1 MHPFNSRKPAMAKI
15 MSRDLRQGRGNAGGW
30 GSFNSVGIDIGSTT
44 TQIVFSRLTLG
55 PVEGKHKLDIVH
67 REVTHLSKISLTPF
81 DESYDIDEERLFR
94 ILASAYEEA
103 GYTAGDIDTGAV
115 IITGVA
121 ARRNNA
127 EKIVGLFADQMGRF
141 VCATAGPNYEAVLA
155 AHGSG
160 AFELSDR
167 GLKTVMNVDI
177 GGGTTKIAVARRGEI
192 VGTAALYVGA
202 RHVVLGQSGVVLRIE
217 EPVNVVA
224 EASGVKLSL
233 GERLSEID
241 QRRLSATLADCLFE
255 VIERRRPS
263 ELTERLMITPPLDY
277 SGKIDAIL
285 FSGGVSEYVYQ
296 HEEQDFGDL
305 GRLLGTEIRERMKG
319 LGVQVP
325 EPVERIRATV
335 IGESQY
341 TLQVS
346 GTTTLVSDP
355 GLLPMRN
362 LPVVAPRF
370 AGSLLSMGAMEAE
383 IRRAMEMHDIEE
395 RGRFALAFSRS
406 VINQPSYEM
415 MKRLSGA
422 VVSALDDVIEGDGVV
437 VLVFEADIGMG
448 MGRVIREEHAPDC
461 RLVSIDEIALHDFN
475 FIDIGE
481 PTGDRG
487 FIPVV
492 IKSLVFLNKM

>member
-1 MHPFNSRKPAMAKI
+1 M
-15 MSRDLRQGRGNAGGW
+15 DGW

-55 PVEGKHKLDIVH
+55 PVEGKHKLDIVG
-67 REVTHLSKISLTPF
+67 REVTHLSEISLTPF
-81 DESYDIDEERLFR
+81 DESYDIDEERLSR
-94 ILASAYEEA
+94 ILTSAYEEA
-103 GYTAGDIDTGAV
+103 GYTAGEIDTGAV

-121 ARRNNA
+121 ARRSNA

-167 GLKTVMNVDI
+167 GLKAVMNVDV
-177 GGGTTKIAVARRGEI
+177 GGGTTKIAIARRGEI
-192 VGTAALYVGA
+192 VDTAALYVGA
-202 RHVVLGQSGVVLRIE
+202 RHVVLDRNGVVLRIE
-217 EPVNVVA
+217 EPAEVVA
-224 EASGVKLSL
+224 EATGVKLTL
-233 GERLSEID
+233 GEKLSEAD
-241 QRRLSATLADCLFE
+241 QRRLSAALADSLFE

-263 ELTERLMITPPLDY
+263 DLTERLMITPPLGY
-277 SGKIDAIL
+277 SGKIDAVL
-285 FSGGVSEYVYQ
+285 FSGGVSEYVY
-296 HEEQDFGDL
+296 EYTAQDYGDL
-305 GRLLGTEIRERMKG
+305 GRALGAEIRDRMKD

-370 AGSLLSMGAMEAE
+370 AGSLLSMEAMEAE
-383 IRRAMEMHDIEE
+383 IRRAMEMRDAAEG
-395 RGRFALAFSRS
+395 GRFALAFSRS

-422 VVSALDDVIEGDGVV
+422 VVSALEDAIEGSGTV

-448 MGRVIREEHAPDC
+448 MGRVIREEYAPDC
-461 RLVSIDEIALHDFN
+461 SLVSIDEIALHDFN

-492 IKSLVFLNKM
+492 IKSLVFPNKI

>member
-1 MHPFNSRKPAMAKI
+1 MAKI
-15 MSRDLRQGRGNAGGW
+15 MSWSRRQGRVNADGW

-55 PVEGKHKLDIVH
+55 PVEGKHKLDIVG
-67 REVTHLSKISLTPF
+67 REVTHLSEISLTPF
-81 DESYDIDEERLFR
+81 DESYDIDEERLSR

-103 GYTAGDIDTGAV
+103 GYTVGEIDTGAV

-121 ARRNNA
+121 ARRSNA
-127 EKIVGLFADQMGRF
+127 KKIVGLFADQMGRF

-167 GLKTVMNVDI
+167 GLKTVMNVDV
-177 GGGTTKIAVARRGEI
+177 GGGTTKIAIARRGGI

-202 RHVVLGQSGVVLRIE
+202 RHVVLNQSGVVLRIE
-217 EPVNVVA
+217 EPAKAVA
-224 EASGVKLSL
+224 EASGVKLTL
-233 GERLSEID
+233 GERLSEAG
-241 QRRLSATLADCLFE
+241 QRRLSAALADCLFE

-285 FSGGVSEYVYQ
+285 FSGGVSEYVY
-296 HEEQDFGDL
+296 EYDEQDYGDL
-305 GRLLGTEIRERMKG
+305 GRLLGADIRARMKD

-325 EPVERIRATV
+325 EPMERIRATV

-370 AGSLLSMGAMEAE
+370 AGSLLSMEAMEAE
-383 IRRAMEMHDIEE
+383 IRRAMEMHDVAE
-395 RGRFALAFSRS
+395 GDRFALAFSRS

-422 VVSALDDVIEGDGVV
+422 VVSALEDAIEGGGAV

-448 MGRVIREEHAPDC
+448 MGRVIKEEHAPDC

-492 IKSLVFLNKM
+492 IKSLVFPNKI